1 MGRPAR
7 QIEISEAAD
16 QQLHA
21 LEFNVH
27 VHPKVRF
34 RATLLRLHRAGWTVA
49 QLAQHFERNP
59 QAVHNDLTRFE
70 QHGVLGL
77 ADGQAPGK
85 PLLVTPQ
92 MEQFLREKLRE
103 DRFWTAALLCQ
114 AVAEQVHVRVSPRT
128 MTQHL
133 HRLGYTWKRARYSPA
148 KTLEPAVQHEHAASI
163 ETLKRGHWTANSA

>member
-7 QIEISEAAD
+7 RIEISDAAD
-16 QQLHA
+16 QQLRA

-34 RATLLRLHRAGWTVA
+34 RATLLRLHRAGWTVS
-49 QLAQHFERNP
+49 QLAQHFDRNP

-70 QHGVLGL
+70 QQGIAGL

-85 PLLVTPQ
+85 PPLVTAVIEP
-92 MEQFLREKLRE
+92 FLHEKLRE
-103 DRFWTAALLCQ
+103 DRFWTATLLCE
-114 AVAEQVHVRVSPRT
+114 AVAQQCQVTMSPRT
-128 MTQHL
+128 MTAHL

-148 KTLEPAVQHEHAASI
+148 KTLDPAVQQDHAASI
-163 ETLKRGHWTANSA
+163 EMLKRGHWTANSA